1 MFKIQKG
8 YDTESKTFRLPVG
21 MIRKLEEVAAKNNT
35 SLNRVVIQCLNYA
48 LENLDESDHDPKK
61 EKNKKGIFSRNQRAS
76 AFFYVKEWKRK
87 NQKRLSFDKFC
98 GKKYVMINAADLSE
112 IYQKSRIISSNWQFS
127 YIVLLKKT
135 LQTV

>member
-1 MFKIQKG
+1 MPEAKG
-8 YDTESKTFRLPVG
+8 FGL
-21 MIRKLEEVAAKNNT
+21 
-35 SLNRVVIQCLNYA
+35 
-48 LENLDESDHDPKK
+48 
-61 EKNKKGIFSRNQRAS
+61 
-76 AFFYVKEWKRK
+76 FYVKERKRK